1 MDRSQT
7 IDRALLGACAVI
19 WLAVIGVSVAAV
31 VALVELASG
40 RAGEPAQDSGTPW
53 GLYVVIGIS
62 AVIILASIPL
72 LLRARRAAQEPP
84 LRPPPARSTAAARP
98 ATAVEAPTEKLRV
111 FGTVTEPGARPAT
124 GEKRAPTPSPYGGT
138 LSEDQLD
145 SMWLRFTLSMAAAIG
160 AATLAVA
167 TATYFMGVK
176 HDGWAVAA
184 LVIAGLVT
192 VAMPLIPWRQLRG
205 LPT

>member
-40 RAGEPAQDSGTPW
+40 RAGEPAPDSGTPW

-84 LRPPPARSTAAARP
+84 LRPPPARSPAARTAAPTVA
-98 ATAVEAPTEKLRV
+98 APTEKLRV
-111 FGTVTEPGARPAT
+111 FGSATEPGTRPAT
-124 GEKRAPTPSPYGGT
+124 GEKRPPASSPYGGT
-138 LSEDQLD
+138 LSEDLLD
-145 SMWLRFTLSMAAAIG
+145 AMWLRFTLSMTAAIG
-160 AATLAVA
+160 GATLAVA

-184 LVIAGLVT
+184 LVIAGIVT

-205 LPT
+205 LPA